1 MKFIYSALAI
11 FISLFVNLEAM
22 SQSKVADQK
31 KSVPS
36 QATKPAIVP
45 GEDAKQPTEPASSS
59 SKISD
64 KDLDDALTYLKK
76 TSPDVH
82 QKALD
87 VWGKFGE
94 NSPNPHYTYLFWAR
108 SLVLW
113 LKTNRKISFDS
124 ESMVGQVFKKL
135 YDRKLISEHAAVRL
149 TRDCWGYFVHLEG
162 IPGWENKVL
171 PIDPYPKNHVPKSR
185 APLGGSQA
193 SLKNI

>member
-1 MKFIYSALAI
+1 MNFIYSTVVI
-11 FISLFVNLEAM
+11 CVSLWIEAQAM
-22 SQSKVADQK
+22 GQSKIADQK

-36 QATKPAIVP
+36 QAVTPAIAP
-45 GEDAKQPTEPASSS
+45 AEETKKPTESTPSS

-64 KDLDDALTYLKK
+64 QDLDDALAYLQK

-82 QKALD
+82 KKALD

-113 LKTNRKISFDS
+113 LKTERKIIFDS
-124 ESMVGQVFKKL
+124 EGMVGQVFKKL

-149 TRDCWGYFVHLEG
+149 TRDCWGYLVHLEG

-171 PIDPYPKNHVPKSR
+171 PVDPYPKNHVPKSR
-185 APLGGSQA
+185 APLGSPQA